1 MTNKILNFSSEALG
15 ESYSVYRH
23 PSGLDIYI
31 FPKKMTSTYAV
42 FSAKYGSTDNI
53 FKTADAED
61 FITVPD
67 GIAHFLEH
75 KLFTNEDGSDSF
87 ERFSDFGADA
97 NAYTSFNKTAYL
109 FSCTENFE
117 ESLSELISFVTHP
130 YFTEESV
137 AKERGIIA
145 QEIKMYDDSPS
156 DRCFYGMLEGMY
168 AHHSVRRNICGTVA
182 SIKKITPKLLYDC
195 YRVFYDL
202 SNMALIVCGDAD
214 AERVINIADRLLPA
228 VATGKKIVRSGEN
241 SHEARGVHRALV
253 ERKMN
258 VSKPMF
264 CIGVKDVD
272 IPRDP
277 GERQKKDAAMSIL
290 DEMLFSRCTD
300 FYNSLIDRELM
311 TPSFSYGYTIS
322 EEVAYNSFAG
332 ESDTPALILDELKK
346 YLASVREKGLSESDF
361 RRARRVMYAEYVKIF
376 DSTESIANN
385 LLGFVFEGADIFG
398 YGDVLRSV
406 TLDDVNALFEST
418 FDDECFTMSVVLPIN
433 KNKEKEL

>member
-1 MTNKILNFSSEALG
+1 MTNKFLDFSSAALD
-15 ESYSVYRH
+15 ESYSLYHH

-31 FPKKMTSTYAV
+31 FPKKMTSTYAI
-42 FSAKYGSTDNI
+42 FSTRYGSTDNI
-53 FKTADAED
+53 FKTSEDAD

-75 KLFTNEDGSDSF
+75 KLFTSEDGSDSF

-109 FSCTENFE
+109 FSCTENFDD
-117 ESLSELISFVTHP
+117 SLRELINFVTHP

-168 AHHSVRRNICGTVA
+168 ANNSIKRNICGSVS
-182 SIKKITPKLLYDC
+182 SIEEITPELLYDC
-195 YRVFYDL
+195 YRIFYDL
-202 SNMALIVCGDAD
+202 SNMVLIICGDVAS
-214 AERVINIADRLLPA
+214 EKIIEIANELLPKHP
-228 VATGKKIVRSGEN
+228 TGKKILRSDEN
-241 SHEARGVHRALV
+241 SCETRKVNKPYV

-264 CIGVKDVD
+264 CIGIKDVD
-272 IPRDP
+272 IPRDAR
-277 GERQKKDAAMSIL
+277 ERQKKDSAMSIL

-300 FYNSLIDRELM
+300 FYNSLVDRELM

-322 EEVAYNSFAG
+322 EEAAYNSFAG
-332 ESDTPALILDELKK
+332 KSEDPTLILDELKK
-346 YLASVREKGLSESDF
+346 YIAQVREKGLSEDDF
-361 RRARRVMYAEYVKIF
+361 KRARRVMYAEYVKIF

-385 LLGFVFEGADIFG
+385 LLGFVFDGAEIFD
-398 YGDVLRSV
+398 YGEILRSV
-406 TLDDVNALFEST
+406 TLDDVKALFDSS
-418 FDDECFTMSVVLPIN
+418 FDDECFTMSVILPIN
-433 KNKEKEL
+433 KNKENSL

>member
-1 MTNKILNFSSEALG
+1 MTNKILTLSSEALG
-15 ESYSVYRH
+15 ESYSVCRH
-23 PSGLDIYI
+23 PSGLNIYV

-42 FSAKYGSTDNI
+42 FATKYGSTDNI
-53 FKTADAED
+53 FKTDGEDD

-87 ERFSDFGADA
+87 ERFSDYGADA

-117 ESLSELISFVTHP
+117 DSLRELISFVTNP
-130 YFTEESV
+130 YFTEDSV

-145 QEIKMYDDSPS
+145 QEIRMYDDSPS

-168 AHHSVRRNICGTVA
+168 THHSVKRNICGTVS
-182 SIKKITPKLLYDC
+182 SIKKITAELLYDC

-202 SNMALIVCGDAD
+202 SNMALIVCGDVD
-214 AERVINIADRLLPA
+214 TERVIKIADELLPA
-228 VATGKKIVRSGEN
+228 VATGKSIIRSSEN
-241 SHEARGVHRALV
+241 SREKRRVNRARV
-253 ERKMN
+253 ERKMS

-264 CIGVKDVD
+264 CIGVKDTD
-272 IPRDP
+272 IPTDARA
-277 GERQKKDAAMSIL
+277 RHKKDAAMSIL

-300 FYNSLIDRELM
+300 FYNSLIDREIM
-311 TPSFSYGYTIS
+311 SPSFSYGYTVS

-332 ESDTPALILDELKK
+332 ESDTPDAVLDEIKR
-346 YLASVREKGLSESDF
+346 YIAEVRQRGLSHEDF
-361 RRARRVMYAEYVKIF
+361 LRARRVMYAEYVKIF

-385 LLGFVFEGADIFG
+385 LLSFVLEGADIFD
-398 YGDVLRSV
+398 YGELLRSV
-406 TLDDVNALFEST
+406 TIEDVERLFEAA
-418 FDDECFTMSVVLPIN
+418 FDDECFTMSVVYPIN
-433 KNKEKEL
+433 ENKGE